1 MLSLSLRWAVL
12 SAAAPAILYLS
23 SAVSAQA
30 QTPAEE
36 STGIAAP
43 SLQYRSAL
51 ADYRKFDDQPVTPW
65 TQVNDTVGKIGGW
78 RVYAKE
84 AREPDPV
91 ATKKTMP
98 GSDTDN
104 MSEPAK
110 AMPAPSMNH
119 GAKP

>member
-1 MLSLSLRWAVL
+1 MFSLSLRWTVL
-12 SAAAPAILYLS
+12 SAAATAIVCLS
-23 SAVSAQA
+23 AASAQA
-30 QTPAEE
+30 QMPAKE
-36 STGIAAP
+36 SAGIAAP
-43 SLQYRSAL
+43 ALQYRSAL
-51 ADYRKFDDQPVTPW
+51 ANYRKFDDQPVSPW

-98 GSDTDN
+98 GSATDQV
-104 MSEPAK
+104 SEPART
-110 AMPAPSMNH
+110 MPEPSMNH